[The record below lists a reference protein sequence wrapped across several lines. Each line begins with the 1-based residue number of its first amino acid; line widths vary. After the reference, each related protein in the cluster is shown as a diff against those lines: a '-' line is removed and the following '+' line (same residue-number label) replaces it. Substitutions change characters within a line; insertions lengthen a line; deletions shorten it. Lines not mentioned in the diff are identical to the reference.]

1 MPRHKSASKLPARPL
16 VSNTIP
22 ISPPPSSQPLQTS
35 SPRSSR
41 GSPSPEP
48 DFRPGSKFESR
59 REQRRS
65 LAHDKPD
72 EGQSLDTGSDI
83 GAPSS
88 PPREEG
94 GFRGSS
100 SIVKPPDEIETIWIL
115 EILHENRNTLLDSPP
130 RGQHPDKEFWTL
142 CNEKVAAKIG
152 HPVFSGW
159 AALKSFVQ
167 KNYYRHRG
175 PGMSHSFIQNNGSSR
190 RQELTRCW
198 LPYWEVRDWHIYA
211 AKIEQSTISTFG
223 RAFTL
228 KVLREFCKIDDDDA
242 DLTPHIINPAL
253 WQTMQRY
260 VAKELKKPFHRTG
273 RQSLVHPED
282 IDAESEWGDLGDE
295 ESFDDN
301 IMSEDPNP
309 LPSIE
314 QDQECHTRQTET
326 SQDVHSAGQDQEA
339 DLKRLM
345 EYECI
350 IMQLGP
356 GHYSSDGRSGPC
368 DNPDHHNLHPPESHV
383 GSSVPSNITN
393 GMASTRGDRG
403 GIRPAP
409 QTKMTQ
415 LGTAAENINF
425 DVEENECTPSA
436 EIGNNVPTQSNAG
449 KNEPNTDPFS
459 PKPIS
464 PPRLLATIMGPPDSS
479 PGKEA
484 SAPTCISKHSS
495 SRTKESSPTGAL
507 AISSHNQSDSTER
520 GVFTTAHLVPG
531 DGATPNPP
539 ASQSTSREV
548 HQSQQPERT
557 NKQKTVHKVTLR
569 TGGEGTP
576 PALRQENIDHKLR
589 RRKMRRTLF
598 QTPQQLEAASVS
610 CGSRLYSPVAETGSQ
625 PYRRAA
631 QSASSIGEQP
641 AVDEILPQGFYGK
654 TYRRRVD
661 HWNLSRPPSGRY
673 TRFSDDLGEPLNSP
687 QAIAETE
694 AQSTPGTTGAP
705 QQNRHP
711 KYPDR
716 GATALRQERSVSLGA
731 GSPSTEH
738 SSIRID
744 IRLLGDDSSS
754 DESSLPPLEQI
765 FEENRRTRQ
774 ADLEQSLVEGEPQSR
789 NVEPLLGPEASRWS
803 AIAHHD
809 EPNEAKMKA
818 SLPWTTSPRNSSHNV
833 PDPPSGGTATA
844 VDENDTSVDHNA
856 SAVWS
861 PPVPQI
867 LDASKGLD
875 TTPQGTAGSANGRW
889 DAMSDKKRDKSHGRR
904 ERRNSRRKRRREEAA
919 VASHRPEDSRLPSSE
934 SVAGPSD
941 VANGHVAK
949 HDCTSTAIE
958 LPGHAAASG
967 ADGPD
972 YDSTPSRL
980 SKVPDGLQ
988 QTPEYCGSKKKNL
1001 AENST
1006 KRKAPLP
1013 GATLEMPCKTFKRHF
1028 DEADDHG
1035 AEDTTIKNPPKRRKP
1050 GDCGGDEPETPKHK
1064 SKGKGK
1070 QVFQEVTPTTS
1081 AATEPTTN
1089 MGGQCPSLRPTS
1101 PLTGGLQFTSPP
1113 VTEAILSNTRDQIQ
1127 GTRSH
1132 DSRPHA
1138 GNPSGHNSP
1147 MPFRDTPQPSSSAHH
1162 QRSPS
1167 QYRHGRR
1174 RHRPISN
1181 SPNMPSRRHRHI
1193 ARLDTPATSA
1203 SPGLFVTPAL
1213 RSHGDQSMTPRHQR
1227 SSSRVGSSLG
1237 FPERHRGLRKHDD
1250 PGRFNRSMT
1259 VDTDIVLATGSPTK
1273 TFMLNKVRRLTSQVE
1288 DLSRRLQEMNS
1299 SQ

>member
-88 PPREEG
+88 PPRDEG

-273 RQSLVHPED
+273 RQSVVHPEE
-282 IDAESEWGDLGDE
+282 IDAESDWDDLGDE
-295 ESFDDN
+295 RSFDNDLPP
-301 IMSEDPNP
+301 EEPNP

-314 QDQECHTRQTET
+314 QNHEYSTPDTEISRNVELPIEPDQESPMLE
-326 SQDVHSAGQDQEA
+326 SNEILEELE
-339 DLKRLM
+339 DLMKQQGSR
-345 EYECI
+345 
-350 IMQLGP
+350 
-356 GHYSSDGRSGPC
+356 HYSSDGRSWPC
-368 DNPDHHNLHPPESHV
+368 DGTKNHNIHQHESHG
-383 GSSVPSNITN
+383 GSAGPSSITD
-393 GMASTRGDRG
+393 GMVSIHGDPDVR
-403 GIRPAP
+403 ITS
-409 QTKMTQ
+409 QTEMAQ
-415 LGTAAENINF
+415 LGSTTEDVTF
-425 DVEENECTPSA
+425 EVEENRCSPTEETGDKVPS
-436 EIGNNVPTQSNAG
+436 PSNTG
-449 KNEPNTDPFS
+449 KNGPVMDPCS
-459 PKPIS
+459 PEQIS
-464 PPRLLATIMGPPDSS
+464 PPRSFAAILKAPDDS
-479 PGKEA
+479 PGEEA
-484 SAPTCISKHSS
+484 SASTCICTLFG
-495 SRTKESSPTGAL
+495 SRTKESSPTGTL
-507 AISSHNQSDSTER
+507 AIPSHNRSDSPER
-520 GVFTTAHLVPG
+520 GVFTTAYLVPR
-531 DGATPNPP
+531 DGAISNSP

-548 HQSQQPERT
+548 HRSHQSERT
-557 NKQKTVHKVTLR
+557 NKQKTAQKATLR

-576 PALRQENIDHKLR
+576 PAIRQENIDHKLR
-589 RRKMRRTLF
+589 QRKMRRTMF
-598 QTPQQLEAASVS
+598 QTPQQLEATSVS
-610 CGSRLYSPVAETGSQ
+610 CGSRVYGPVAETGSQ
-625 PYRRAA
+625 PYRRVT
-631 QSASSIGEQP
+631 QPASSQGRQP
-641 AVDEILPQGFYGK
+641 VVDEILPQGFYGK
-654 TYRRRVD
+654 THCRRVD
-661 HWNLSRPPSGRY
+661 QLKLSHPPSGRY
-673 TRFSDDLGEPLNSP
+673 TRFSDDPEEPLNSP

-716 GATALRQERSVSLGA
+716 GATALRKERSVSLGA

-744 IRLLGDDSSS
+744 IRLLGDESSS

-818 SLPWTTSPRNSSHNV
+818 SLPWTTSPCNSSHNV

-844 VDENDTSVDHNA
+844 IDENDT
-856 SAVWS
+856 
-861 PPVPQI
+861 PVPQI

-889 DAMSDKKRDKSHGRR
+889 DATSDKKRDKGHRRR
-904 ERRNSRRKRRREEAA
+904 ERRNSRRKRKREEAA
-919 VASHRPEDSRLPSSE
+919 VASHRPEDSRLSSSE

-949 HDCTSTAIE
+949 HDCASTAIE
-958 LPGHAAASG
+958 LPGHAAGSG

-980 SKVPDGLQ
+980 SKMPDGLRR
-988 QTPEYCGSKKKNL
+988 TPESCVSKENHL
-1001 AENST
+1001 AQNST
-1006 KRKAPLP
+1006 KRKAHLP
-1013 GATLEMPCKTFKRHF
+1013 GATLDMPCQTFKRHF
-1028 DEADDHG
+1028 DEAADQG

-1089 MGGQCPSLRPTS
+1089 MGGQCPSQRPTS
-1101 PLTGGLQFTSPP
+1101 PLTGGLRFTSPP
-1113 VTEAILSNTRDQIQ
+1113 LTEAILSNTRDQIQ
-1127 GTRSH
+1127 GSRSH

-1147 MPFRDTPQPSSSAHH
+1147 RPFRDTPQPSSSAHH
-1162 QRSPS
+1162 QQSPS